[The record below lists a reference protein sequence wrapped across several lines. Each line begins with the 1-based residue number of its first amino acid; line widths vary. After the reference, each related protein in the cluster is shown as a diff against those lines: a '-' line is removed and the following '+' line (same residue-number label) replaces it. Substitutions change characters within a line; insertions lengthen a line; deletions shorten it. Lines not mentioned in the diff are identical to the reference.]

1 MALTIPAT
9 GQEIIDEINGK
20 LDLSGGTI
28 TGDVKFSGKIKTDL
42 ICDSEGN
49 QMIAK
54 TNLGVVGKDNVPIA
68 QIISGSYTGDG
79 SSERIIELGFK
90 PKYVLIKK
98 ATTNFNSS
106 GSCTSGIPV
115 LALETSPAYNSVS
128 GVSGNRVIICNIED
142 SGFKVYY
149 GTGASNYRD
158 TNAESYIY
166 HYIVGR

>member
-28 TGDVKFSGKIKTDL
+28 TGDVKFSRKIKTDL

-54 TNLGVVGKDNVPIA
+54 TSSGVVGKDNVPVA
-68 QIISGSYTGDG
+68 QIVSGTYTGDG

-90 PKYVLIKK
+90 PKYVLISK
-98 ATTNFNSS
+98 AITSFGGNGYTTD
-106 GSCTSGIPV
+106 IPRLV
-115 LALETSPAYNSVS
+115 FETSPAYSEYAYDGTYV
-128 GVSGNRVIICNIED
+128 ICNIED

-149 GTGASNYRD
+149 ESTSRD
-158 TNAESYIY
+158 DMNTKNCKY
-166 HYIVGR
+166 HYIVGK